1 MRVGCP
7 TPTSPRNSTESP
19 RYVERDKEMGY
30 LYNISPFIQ
39 PMESTDPARADVG
52 IGPYKGNGLH
62 AIHPAGSV

>member
-1 MRVGCP
+1 M
-7 TPTSPRNSTESP
+7 PTSSRKPYGTVC
-19 RYVERDKEMGY
+19 YVEWDKEMGY